1 MKGLDNKFMQTFK
14 ERAKELDYSN
24 LNYPYA
30 DKGPKKMRR
39 LQNIIFLT
47 ITFKLLSF
55 IFIYIGD
62 HLKTNSITKPIQSSE
77 QANQLTNS
85 INNSPDFVQKIFGFD
100 YKTLGL
106 GDGSVDSLLKNLGKT
121 ISYFIGNTFN
131 IIYIISIFVIIIL
144 LINYLFNVKKRAR
157 EFERNIIKNDI
168 QAVRL
173 YRKIQN
179 SLQISKR
186 LSEAKRAIKPKSGGS
201 SEPPSADNLA
211 KIEELRAMKKM
222 DIRVNTRQK
231 LTSDKINTIYSI
243 YIQLPLDETVAMN
256 LLKRIETLNETFTRL
271 AKGLVTM
278 GGYQITK
285 DRQTVVF
292 QGETPDIDDPYNYEE
307 LLNNLGDDNVE
318 VVYYES
324 AYPLS
329 KLVDRQETINQKKEL
344 AAEWAQRTGEML
356 DRFLITAKMKVTR
369 LNTNVSS
376 SKATYIYDL
385 ALDSNLSSGFN
396 KFDEA
401 IDKTFKLK
409 GSSANIVNG
418 HLEIILPIPKEYH
431 IPINVPTLYRDAFGL
446 VKD

>member
-1 MKGLDNKFMQTFK
+1 
-14 ERAKELDYSN
+14 
-24 LNYPYA
+24 
-30 DKGPKKMRR
+30 
-39 LQNIIFLT
+39 
-47 ITFKLLSF
+47 
-55 IFIYIGD
+55 
-62 HLKTNSITKPIQSSE
+62 
-77 QANQLTNS
+77 
-85 INNSPDFVQKIFGFD
+85 
-100 YKTLGL
+100 
-106 GDGSVDSLLKNLGKT
+106 
-121 ISYFIGNTFN
+121 
-131 IIYIISIFVIIIL
+131 
-144 LINYLFNVKKRAR
+144 
-157 EFERNIIKNDI
+157 
-168 QAVRL
+168 
-173 YRKIQN
+173 
-179 SLQISKR
+179 
-186 LSEAKRAIKPKSGGS
+186 
-201 SEPPSADNLA
+201 
-211 KIEELRAMKKM
+211 
-222 DIRVNTRQK
+222 
-231 LTSDKINTIYSI
+231 
-243 YIQLPLDETVAMN
+243 MN

-292 QGETPDIDDPYNYEE
+292 QGETPDIDDPYNYDE
-307 LLNNLGDDNVE
+307 LLNNLNDDSVE

-329 KLVDRQETINQKKEL
+329 KLIDRQETINQKKEL

-396 KFDEA
+396 KFDEV

>member
-1 MKGLDNKFMQTFK
+1 MQTFK
-14 ERAKELDYSN
+14 ERSKELDYSN
-24 LNYPYA
+24 LNYPFA

-39 LQNIIFLT
+39 LQNTIFLT
-47 ITFKLLSF
+47 IIFKLLNV

-62 HLKTNSITKPIQSSE
+62 HLK
-77 QANQLTNS
+77 ANPVVKNPQPAMTD
-85 INNSPDFVQKIFGFD
+85 SPDFVQKVFGLD
-100 YKTLGL
+100 YKSLGL
-106 GDGSVDSLLKNLGKT
+106 TDGGIDGLLKNLGKNV
-121 ISYFIGNTFN
+121 SYFLGHTFN
-131 IIYIISIFVIIIL
+131 VVYIILIIAIIIL
-144 LINYLFNVKKRAR
+144 LIDYLWNVKKRAH

-168 QAVRL
+168 QAVGL

-179 SLQISKR
+179 SLQIGKR
-186 LSEAKRAIKPKSGGS
+186 LSEAKRAIKPKSGGA

-211 KIEELRAMKKM
+211 KVEELKAMRKM

-271 AKGLVTM
+271 ARGLVTM

-292 QGETPDIDDPYNYEE
+292 QGETPDIADPYNFTE
-307 LLNNLGDDNVE
+307 LLDGLGDENVE
-318 VVYYES
+318 IVYYES

-329 KLVDRQETINQKKEL
+329 KLVDQQATIDQKKEL
-344 AAEWAQRTGEML
+344 AFEWAQRTGEML

-376 SKATYIYDL
+376 SKATYVYDL

-409 GSSANIVNG
+409 GSSVNIVNG

-431 IPINVPTLYRDAFGL
+431 IPINVPTLYREAFGI
-446 VKD
+446 VEEEKDDEQ